1 MVFATACF
9 PCALLF
15 SLATHKMDPKTKES
29 WENYLN
35 PEITRSALLAASIY
49 IAGFEAL
56 KESIIERIRYFF
68 WTGFDETGDKFDPKY
83 QTDVLA
89 LNKSPVHASLAWLKG
104 MKAIDD
110 ADIAAFDRVKA
121 CRNKLAH
128 DLLSTLAASGLS
140 ENYGEC
146 FNDMIALL
154 HKIELWWI
162 VEVEIP
168 TNPDLA
174 DKEIDYK
181 GIIPGPIMNMRLLCD
196 LALGADEESK
206 FYLKEFRKR
215 AGGG

>member
-1 MVFATACF
+1 
-9 PCALLF
+9 
-15 SLATHKMDPKTKES
+15 MDPKTKQS

-35 PEITRSALLAASIY
+35 PEATRGSLLAASIY

-56 KESIIERIRYFF
+56 KDSIIERIRYFF
-68 WTGFDETGDKFDPKY
+68 WTGFDETGEKFDPKY

-89 LNKSPVHASLAWLKG
+89 RKKSPVYASLDWLKA
-104 MKAIDD
+104 MKAVDD

-128 DLLSTLAASGLS
+128 DLLSTLASSGLPD
-140 ENYGEC
+140 NYTER

-162 VEVEIP
+162 KEVEIP
-168 TNPDLA
+168 TNPDL
-174 DKEIDYK
+174 DGKGIDYK

-196 LALGADEESK
+196 LALGNDEQSQ

-215 AGGG
+215 TGGG